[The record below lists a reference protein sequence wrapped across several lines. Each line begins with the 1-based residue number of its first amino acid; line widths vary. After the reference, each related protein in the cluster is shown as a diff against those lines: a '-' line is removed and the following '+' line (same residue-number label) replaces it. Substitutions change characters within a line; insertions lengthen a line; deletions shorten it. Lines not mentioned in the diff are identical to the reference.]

1 LREGNLL
8 PTMNSPETRN
18 PQDASFQLFRLPK
31 EKAVLDFVVQK
42 LGEGSSPE
50 RYEIIESLLDMYR
63 TSTGFDPFAMSK
75 GRFKRLKA
83 ADFRATLYE
92 VDREIGQL
100 ISSDEYKQFI
110 AEKVNFAPI
119 FKEFIE
125 LGQGIQIHP
134 ALSLTSELEVFEKKC
149 ENAESE
155 EILLCLYRQQTH
167 FLEVVHQGEGIEKFI
182 EKYDTLVERQRQR
195 QREVRLGF
203 ELIRLEQSADKGQQ
217 QEEQVVKVY
226 EELGVLLTL
235 ASSTLNKYHL
245 LLKIIRVSLLTAS
258 PYRYLATHLDFLQNS
273 HQEILLFLP
282 EAKRKI
288 FTVLAQYSVSSS
300 KEQRLTWLDAAEL
313 EAKHQELHD
322 ERPGFRFIRCIIET
336 DAGKIDAAIK
346 CLNEAEH
353 LIYKASTRSLS
364 SRNNWIR
371 LSEYRSL
378 LFALKVLQGESIP
391 TERFLQLQQLAEDMG
406 RHRQEISLLLL
417 EWKGLQHYVFN
428 ELEQAG
434 SNFDRAKSYRKN
446 KGEHPWEIFDKYFS
460 AKLSTSK
467 KKNEATHYALL
478 LREMK
483 EPFYSAVMGEII
495 EQIES
500 KKTDKVRV
508 E

>member
-1 LREGNLL
+1 
-8 PTMNSPETRN
+8 MNSPEPRN

-42 LGEGSSPE
+42 LGEGASPE

-83 ADFRATLYE
+83 AEFRATLYE

-134 ALSLTSELEVFEKKC
+134 ALSLTGELEDFETKC
-149 ENAESE
+149 EKAESE
-155 EILLCLYRQQTH
+155 EIILCFYRQQTP
-167 FLEVVHQGEGIEKFI
+167 FLEEIHKGEGIEKFI
-182 EKYDTLVERQRQR
+182 EKYDTLVEHQRQR

-217 QEEQVVKVY
+217 QEEHVVKVY

-235 ASSTLNKYHL
+235 ASTALNKHHL
-245 LLKIIRVSLLTAS
+245 LLKIVRASLLTAS
-258 PYRYLATHLDFLQNS
+258 PSRYLATYLDYLQS
-273 HQEILLFLP
+273 SYQEILLFLP
-282 EAKRKI
+282 EEKRNI

-300 KEQRLTWLDAAEL
+300 KEQRLQWLEAAEL
-313 EAKHQELHD
+313 EAKNQELHD

-378 LFALKVLQGESIP
+378 LFTLKVLQGESISN
-391 TERFLQLQQLAEDMG
+391 ERFLQMQQLAEDMG
-406 RHRQEISLLLL
+406 RHRHEISVLLL

-428 ELEQAG
+428 ELEQAA

-460 AKLSTSK
+460 AKLSKSK
-467 KKNEATHYALL
+467 KKSEAAHYALL

-495 EQIES
+495 DHIES
-500 KKTDKVRV
+500 KKAIKAI
-508 E
+508 EE

>member
-1 LREGNLL
+1 
-8 PTMNSPETRN
+8 MNSAELRN
-18 PQDASFQLFRLPK
+18 SQEASFQLFRLPK
-31 EKAVLDFVVQK
+31 EKTVLDFVVQK
-42 LGEGSSPE
+42 LGEGASPE
-50 RYEIIESLLDMYR
+50 RYEILESVLDMYR

-83 ADFRATLYE
+83 AEFRASLYE
-92 VDREIGQL
+92 IDREIGQL
-100 ISSDEYKQFI
+100 ISSDEYKKFI
-110 AEKVNFAPI
+110 AEKANFTPL
-119 FKEFIE
+119 FKEYVE
-125 LGQGIQIHP
+125 LGQAIQIHP
-134 ALSLTSELEVFEKKC
+134 ALSLTSELESFENKC

-167 FLEVVHQGEGIEKFI
+167 FLEVVHQGDGIEKFI

-217 QEEQVVKVY
+217 QEIQVVNVY

-235 ASSTLNKYHL
+235 ASSTLNKYRL
-245 LLKIIRVSLLTAS
+245 LLKIIRASLLTAS
-258 PYRYLATHLDFLQNS
+258 PYRYLATYLDYLQSS

-300 KEQRLTWLDAAEL
+300 KEQRLAWLDAAEL

-322 ERPGFRFIRCIIET
+322 ERPGFRFIRCIIES

-378 LFALKVLQGESIP
+378 LFALKVLQGETIP
-391 TERFLQLQQLAEDMG
+391 VERFLQLQQLAEDMC
-406 RHRQEISLLLL
+406 RHRQEISVLLL

-428 ELEQAG
+428 DMEQAYTC
-434 SNFDRAKSYRKN
+434 FDRAKSYRKN
-446 KGEHPWEIFDKYFS
+446 KGEQPWEILDKYFCS
-460 AKLSTSK
+460 KLGKSK
-467 KKNEATHYALL
+467 KKNESAHFALIL
-478 LREMK
+478 QEMK
-483 EPFYSAVMGEII
+483 EPFYTQVMGKMI
-495 EQIES
+495 ELIEA
-500 KKTDKVRV
+500 KKTN
-508 E
+508 ESTLA

>member
-1 LREGNLL
+1 
-8 PTMNSPETRN
+8 MNSAELRN
-18 PQDASFQLFRLPK
+18 SQEASFQLFRLPK
-31 EKAVLDFVVQK
+31 EKTVLDFVVQK
-42 LGEGSSPE
+42 LGEGASPE
-50 RYEIIESLLDMYR
+50 RYEILESVLDMYR
-63 TSTGFDPFAMSK
+63 TSTGFDPYALSK

-83 ADFRATLYE
+83 AEFRASLYE
-92 VDREIGQL
+92 IDKEIGQL

-110 AEKVNFAPI
+110 AEKANFTPL
-119 FKEFIE
+119 FKEYVE
-125 LGQGIQIHP
+125 LGQAIQIHP
-134 ALSLTSELEVFEKKC
+134 ALSLTSELESFENKC

-167 FLEVVHQGEGIEKFI
+167 FLEVVHQGDGIEKFI

-245 LLKIIRVSLLTAS
+245 LLKIIRASLLTAS
-258 PYRYLATHLDFLQNS
+258 PYRYLATYLDYLQSS

-300 KEQRLTWLDAAEL
+300 KEQRLAWLDAAEL

-322 ERPGFRFIRCIIET
+322 ERPGFRFIRCIIES

-378 LFALKVLQGESIP
+378 LFALKVLQGETIP

-406 RHRQEISLLLL
+406 RHRQEISVLLL
-417 EWKGLQHYVFN
+417 EWKGLQHYVYN
-428 ELEQAG
+428 DMEQAYTC
-434 SNFDRAKSYRKN
+434 FDRAKSYRKN
-446 KGEHPWEIFDKYFS
+446 KGEQPWEILDKYFCS
-460 AKLSTSK
+460 KLGKSK
-467 KKNEATHYALL
+467 KKNESAHLALL
-478 LREMK
+478 LQEMK
-483 EPFYSAVMGEII
+483 EPFYSQVMGKMI
-495 EQIES
+495 ELIEA
-500 KKTDKVRV
+500 KKTNEPSVV
-508 E
+508 

>member
-1 LREGNLL
+1 
-8 PTMNSPETRN
+8 MNSAELRN
-18 PQDASFQLFRLPK
+18 SQEASFQLFRLPK
-31 EKAVLDFVVQK
+31 EKTVLDFVVQK
-42 LGEGSSPE
+42 LGEGASPE
-50 RYEIIESLLDMYR
+50 RYEILESVLDMYR

-83 ADFRATLYE
+83 AEFRASLSE
-92 VDREIGQL
+92 IDREIGQL

-110 AEKVNFAPI
+110 AEKSNFTPL
-119 FKEFIE
+119 FKEYVE
-125 LGQGIQIHP
+125 LGQAIQIHP
-134 ALSLTSELEVFEKKC
+134 ALSLTSELESFENKC

-167 FLEVVHQGEGIEKFI
+167 FLEVVHQGDGIEKFI

-258 PYRYLATHLDFLQNS
+258 PYRFLATYLDYLQTTY
-273 HQEILLFLP
+273 QEMLHFLP

-288 FTVLAQYSVSSS
+288 FTVLAQYSISSN
-300 KEQRLTWLDAAEL
+300 KEQRLAWLDAAEL

-378 LFALKVLQGESIP
+378 LFALKVLQGEIIP

-406 RHRQEISLLLL
+406 RHRQEISVLLL
-417 EWKGLQHYVFN
+417 EWKGLQHFVFN
-428 ELEQAG
+428 DVEQAYTC
-434 SNFDRAKSYRKN
+434 FDRAKSYRKN
-446 KGEHPWEIFDKYFS
+446 KGEQPWEILDKYFC
-460 AKLSTSK
+460 AKLGKSK
-467 KKNEATHYALL
+467 KKNESAHFALFL
-478 LREMK
+478 QEMK
-483 EPFYSAVMGEII
+483 EPFYSSVMGKMI
-495 EQIES
+495 ELIES
-500 KKTDKVRV
+500 KKTTEPSVV
-508 E
+508 

>member
-1 LREGNLL
+1 
-8 PTMNSPETRN
+8 MNSAELRN
-18 PQDASFQLFRLPK
+18 SQEASFQLFRLPK
-31 EKAVLDFVVQK
+31 EKIVLDFVVQK
-42 LGEGSSPE
+42 LGEGASPE
-50 RYEIIESLLDMYR
+50 RYEILESVLDMYR
-63 TSTGFDPFAMSK
+63 TSTGFDPFALSK

-83 ADFRATLYE
+83 AEFRASLFE
-92 VDREIGQL
+92 LDKEIGQL

-110 AEKVNFAPI
+110 AEKSNFTPL
-119 FKEFIE
+119 FKEYVE
-125 LGQGIQIHP
+125 LGQAIQIHP
-134 ALSLTSELEVFEKKC
+134 ALSLTSELESFEAKC

-167 FLEVVHQGEGIEKFI
+167 FLEVVHQGDGIEKFI
-182 EKYDTLVERQRQR
+182 EKYDTLVERQSQR

-235 ASSTLNKYHL
+235 ASSTLNKYQL
-245 LLKIIRVSLLTAS
+245 LLKIIRASLLTAS
-258 PYRYLATHLDFLQNS
+258 PYRYLATYLDYLQSS

-300 KEQRLTWLDAAEL
+300 KEQRLAWLDAAEL

-322 ERPGFRFIRCIIET
+322 ERPGFRFIRCIIES

-378 LFALKVLQGESIP
+378 LFALKVLQGETIP

-406 RHRQEISLLLL
+406 RHRQEISVLLL
-417 EWKGLQHYVFN
+417 EWKGLQHYIFN
-428 ELEQAG
+428 DLEQALTC
-434 SNFDRAKSYRKN
+434 FDRAKSYRKN
-446 KGEHPWEIFDKYFS
+446 KGEHPWEIFDKYFCS
-460 AKLSTSK
+460 KLSKSK
-467 KKNEATHYALL
+467 KKSESAQYALL

-483 EPFYSAVMGEII
+483 EPFYSAIMGEII
-495 EQIES
+495 ELIES
-500 KKTDKVRV
+500 KKATKAIV

>member
-1 LREGNLL
+1 
-8 PTMNSPETRN
+8 MNSAELRN
-18 PQDASFQLFRLPK
+18 SQEASFQLFRLPK
-31 EKAVLDFVVQK
+31 EKTVLDFVVQK
-42 LGEGSSPE
+42 LGEGASPE
-50 RYEIIESLLDMYR
+50 RYEILESVLDMYR
-63 TSTGFDPFAMSK
+63 TSTGFDPYALSK

-83 ADFRATLYE
+83 AEFRASLYE
-92 VDREIGQL
+92 IDKEIGQL

-110 AEKVNFAPI
+110 AEKANFTPL
-119 FKEFIE
+119 FKEYVE
-125 LGQGIQIHP
+125 LGQAIQIHP
-134 ALSLTSELEVFEKKC
+134 ALSLTSELESFESKC

-155 EILLCLYRQQTH
+155 EILLCLYRQQTQ
-167 FLEVVHQGEGIEKFI
+167 FLEVVHQGDGIEKFI
-182 EKYDTLVERQRQR
+182 EKYDSLVERQRQR

-245 LLKIIRVSLLTAS
+245 LLKIIRASLLTAS
-258 PYRYLATHLDFLQNS
+258 PYRYLATYLDYLQSS

-300 KEQRLTWLDAAEL
+300 KEQRLAWLDAAEL

-322 ERPGFRFIRCIIET
+322 ERPGFRFIRCIIES

-378 LFALKVLQGESIP
+378 LFALKVLQGETIP

-406 RHRQEISLLLL
+406 RHRQEISVLLL

-428 ELEQAG
+428 EMEQAYTC
-434 SNFDRAKSYRKN
+434 FDRAKSYRKN
-446 KGEHPWEIFDKYFS
+446 KGEQPWEILDKYFCS
-460 AKLSTSK
+460 KLGKSK
-467 KKNEATHYALL
+467 KKNESAHFALL
-478 LREMK
+478 LQEMK
-483 EPFYSAVMGEII
+483 EPFYSQVMGKMI
-495 EQIES
+495 ELIEA
-500 KKTDKVRV
+500 KKTNEPTVA
-508 E
+508 

>member
-1 LREGNLL
+1 
-8 PTMNSPETRN
+8 MNSAELRNSQET
-18 PQDASFQLFRLPK
+18 SFQLFRLPK
-31 EKAVLDFVVQK
+31 EKTVLDFVVQK
-42 LGEGSSPE
+42 LGEGASPE
-50 RYEIIESLLDMYR
+50 RYEILESVLDMYR
-63 TSTGFDPFAMSK
+63 TSTGFDPFALSK

-83 ADFRATLYE
+83 AEFRASLYE
-92 VDREIGQL
+92 LDREIGQL

-110 AEKVNFAPI
+110 AEKSNYTPL
-119 FKEFIE
+119 FKEYVE
-125 LGQGIQIHP
+125 LGQAIQIHP
-134 ALSLTSELEVFEKKC
+134 ALSLTSELESFENKC

-167 FLEVVHQGEGIEKFI
+167 FLEVVHEGDGIEKFI

-195 QREVRLGF
+195 QRAVRLGF

-217 QEEQVVKVY
+217 QEEQVVKVV

-245 LLKIIRVSLLTAS
+245 LLKIIRASLLTAS
-258 PYRYLATHLDFLQNS
+258 PYRYLATYLDYLQNS

-288 FTVLAQYSVSSS
+288 YTVLAQYSVSSI
-300 KEQRLTWLDAAEL
+300 KEQRLAWLDAAEL
-313 EAKHQELHD
+313 EAKRQELHD
-322 ERPGFRFIRCIIET
+322 ERPGFRFIRCIIES

-353 LIYKASTRSLS
+353 LIYKASTRSLG

-378 LFALKVLQGESIP
+378 LFALKVLQGETIP

-406 RHRQEISLLLL
+406 RHRQEISVLLL

-428 ELEQAG
+428 EMEQAFTC
-434 SNFDRAKSYRKN
+434 FDRAKSYRKN
-446 KGEHPWEIFDKYFS
+446 KGEQPWVILDKYFC
-460 AKLSTSK
+460 AKLGKSK
-467 KKNEATHYALL
+467 KKNESAHFALL
-478 LREMK
+478 LQEMK
-483 EPFYSAVMGEII
+483 EPFYSKVMGKMI
-495 EQIES
+495 ELIEA
-500 KKTDKVRV
+500 KKTNETIVT
-508 E
+508 

>member
-1 LREGNLL
+1 
-8 PTMNSPETRN
+8 MNSAEPRN
-18 PQDASFQLFRLPK
+18 SQEASFQLFRLPK
-31 EKAVLDFVVQK
+31 DKTVLDFVVQK
-42 LGEGSSPE
+42 LGEGASPE
-50 RYEIIESLLDMYR
+50 HYEIIESLLDMYR
-63 TSTGFDPFAMSK
+63 TSTGFDPFALSK

-83 ADFRATLYE
+83 GEFRAYFSE
-92 VDREIGQL
+92 IDREIGQL
-100 ISSDEYKQFI
+100 ILSNEYKQII
-110 AEKVNFAPI
+110 AEKSNFTPL
-119 FKEFIE
+119 FKEYVE
-125 LGQGIQIHP
+125 LGQAIQIHP
-134 ALSLTSELEVFEKKC
+134 ALSLTSELESFENKC

-167 FLEVVHQGEGIEKFI
+167 FLEVVHQGDGIEKFI

-245 LLKIIRVSLLTAS
+245 LLKIIRASLLTAS
-258 PYRYLATHLDFLQNS
+258 PYRYLATYLDYLQTT
-273 HQEILLFLP
+273 HQEMLHFLP

-288 FTVLAQYSVSSS
+288 FTVLAQYSVSSN
-300 KEQRLTWLDAAEL
+300 KEQRLAWLDAAEL

-378 LFALKVLQGESIP
+378 LFALKVLQGETISA
-391 TERFLQLQQLAEDMG
+391 ERFLQLQQLAEDMG
-406 RHRQEISLLLL
+406 RHRQEISVLLL
-417 EWKGLQHYVFN
+417 EWKGLQHFVFN
-428 ELEQAG
+428 DVEQAYTC
-434 SNFDRAKSYRKN
+434 FDRAKSYRKN
-446 KGEHPWEIFDKYFS
+446 KGEHPWEILDKYFC
-460 AKLSTSK
+460 AKLGKSK
-467 KKNEATHYALL
+467 KKNESAHFALL
-478 LREMK
+478 LQEMK
-483 EPFYSAVMGEII
+483 EPFYSSVMGQMI
-495 EQIES
+495 ELIEA
-500 KKTDKVRV
+500 KKTNEPSVA
-508 E
+508 